1 MLDTM
6 RKPLFVVSLI
16 AILLAVLVESASIG
30 FWSQNVGAANAL
42 NISLT
47 GKAIP
52 AMAFLDGLVLFATVI
67 IGVALL
73 VPERVQSKVQ
83 GIVTLVFAIL
93 LVLGTTLIL
102 LKDLVLLILM
112 VSLLMA
118 PPFGTIAYFALWSH
132 FDTDTAYAAL
142 SLIMLLK
149 IVFAVC
155 LVLAQQRF
163 LQNKGLVLIIC
174 TSFLA
179 NLLVVFLY
187 GFVPGFLVSIAD
199 VIAALVICI
208 LAIIWGIV
216 YLIGGVVSVV
226 KVIV

>member
-1 MLDTM
+1 M
-6 RKPLFVVSLI
+6 
-16 AILLAVLVESASIG
+16 G
-30 FWSQNVGAANAL
+30 
-42 NISLT
+42 
-47 GKAIP
+47 
-52 AMAFLDGLVLFATVI
+52 
-67 IGVALL
+67 
-73 VPERVQSKVQ
+73 
-83 GIVTLVFAIL
+83 
-93 LVLGTTLIL
+93 
-102 LKDLVLLILM
+102 
-112 VSLLMA
+112 
-118 PPFGTIAYFALWSH
+118 
-132 FDTDTAYAAL
+132 TAYAAL

-216 YLIGGVVSVV
+216 YLIGGVVSVI